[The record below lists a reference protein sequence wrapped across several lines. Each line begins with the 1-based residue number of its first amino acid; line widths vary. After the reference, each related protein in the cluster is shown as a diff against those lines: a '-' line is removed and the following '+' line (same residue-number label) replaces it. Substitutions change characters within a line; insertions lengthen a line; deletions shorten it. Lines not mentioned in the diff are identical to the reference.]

1 MNNKIHNRKYLKEFR
16 RELRNNST
24 KAETK
29 LWQGLRKSQLEG
41 RKFRRQQSIENF
53 IVDFCCPNEK
63 LIVEVDGEV
72 HNNFINNEYD
82 FNRTKRLNKLGYKV
96 IRFTNED
103 IYKSLDLVLEAIK
116 QEFKN

>member
-1 MNNKIHNRKYLKEFR
+1 MNNEIHNRKYLKEFR
-16 RELRNNST
+16 RKLRNNPT
-24 KAETK
+24 KAESL
-29 LWQGLRKSQLEG
+29 LWKALRKSQLED

-53 IVDFCCPNEK
+53 IVDFCCPTEK

-82 FNRTKRLNKLGYKV
+82 FKRTELLNKLGYKI

-103 IYKSLDLVLEAIK
+103 IYKSLELVLEAIK
-116 QEFKN
+116 QEFKK